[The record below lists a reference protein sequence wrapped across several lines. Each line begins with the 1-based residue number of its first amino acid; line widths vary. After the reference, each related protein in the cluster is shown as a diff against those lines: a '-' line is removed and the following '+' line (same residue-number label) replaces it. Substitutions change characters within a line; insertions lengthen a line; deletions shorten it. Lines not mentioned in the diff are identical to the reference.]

1 MQSHYAFGG
10 CYLKAE
16 NANKAAGWGGVIN
29 IQRTTTNKKDKDQQ
43 LKTKISQK
51 INTKVS

>member
-1 MQSHYAFGG
+1 MQSLYAFGG

-16 NANKAAGWGGVIN
+16 NADKGKGEGVLN

-43 LKTKISQK
+43 LKTKILQK
-51 INTKVS
+51 

>member
-10 CYLKAE
+10 CYLKAK
-16 NANKAAGWGGVIN
+16 NADKGGREGVLN

-43 LKTKISQK
+43 LKMKISQK